1 MRVAQSKYPTS
12 SLSLPPVALIKSG
25 GVLCFSLALQLDLWC
40 DGSLVFRNLLDKTL
54 GAVSISVSVSSAHY
68 TVRIPQ
74 NALRSNSSDSHWW
87 KWAAV
92 GNFCPSD
99 SGNGNGER
107 DSKLSQKG
115 ATTTTE
121 AAARRKDCQ
130 EHATVAHLGADSRHM
145 GHCDCE
151 WVWECSALSEWPIQI
166 SFLCFSSFPP
176 FFPKCHAKLLRHFA
190 LRKKGKSIEMYFHG
204 VFTRGLEENYINI
217 FLWWIH

>member
-115 ATTTTE
+115 ATTTTA

-151 WVWECSALSEWPIQI
+151 WVWECSALSLNGPYKYRFYV
-166 SFLCFSSFPP
+166 FLLFPP
-176 FFPKCHAKLLRHFA
+176 FSQNVMQNCRDILRCE
-190 LRKKGKSIEMYFHG
+190 KKGNQLKCIFMVYL
-204 VFTRGLEENYINI
+204 LEA
-217 FLWWIH
+217 